1 MPKKSPSSPAID
13 FADIMV
19 LLSRFRTLE
28 KCQFG
33 IARLTTT
40 SSLVTANVQS
50 PDDPLFCITK
60 ENEDLVKIS
69 HMMDA
74 LMESDRKSLQE
85 ALPLIFNDN
94 GELTESG
101 SDIVLV
107 FLYLTGGSVLSI
119 AETLM
124 MLYSIEIKDVDS
136 TQESIEEATAFLK
149 PYIGYF
155 TDRFVDKNSGF
166 RGLKLTEEAED
177 RIEAVI
183 TQLKQS
189 PRSFG
194 GLDSMQVPKNRT
206 VH

>member
-19 LLSRFRTLE
+19 LLTRFRTLE

-33 IARLTTT
+33 LARLTNT
-40 SSLVTANVQS
+40 SSLVTASVQS
-50 PDDPLFCITK
+50 TEDPLFCIAK

-69 HMMDA
+69 NMMDT

-85 ALPLIFNDN
+85 ALPLIFGDK
-94 GELTESG
+94 GELTEQG

-119 AETLM
+119 AETMM
-124 MLYSIEIKDVDS
+124 MLYSIEVKYVD
-136 TQESIEEATAFLK
+136 TTPESIEESTSFLK
-149 PYIGYF
+149 PYLGYF
-155 TDRFVDKNSGF
+155 TDRFVDKSSGL
-166 RGLKLTEEAED
+166 RGLKLTDEAED